1 MKKLYSLLDKKL
13 SYFAMFIAVLM
24 LISMILEVF
33 SIALIIP
40 AVSFFD
46 DTVTEKFPKIFE
58 FLATFSPANFFSFT
72 NEFSVFKKAVI
83 GGLTF
88 LLIIFLVKTIF

>member
-40 AVSFFD
+40 AVSFFLMILLQKSFQ
-46 DTVTEKFPKIFE
+46 KF
-58 FLATFSPANFFSFT
+58 LNF
-72 NEFSVFKKAVI
+72 
-83 GGLTF
+83 
-88 LLIIFLVKTIF
+88 

>member
-40 AVSFFD
+40 AVSFFFD

-58 FLATFSPANFFSFT
+58 FLATFSPANYFLLT
-72 NEFSVFKKAVI
+72 NEFSVFKKASKASI
-83 GGLTF
+83 SF
-88 LLIIFLVKTIF
+88 